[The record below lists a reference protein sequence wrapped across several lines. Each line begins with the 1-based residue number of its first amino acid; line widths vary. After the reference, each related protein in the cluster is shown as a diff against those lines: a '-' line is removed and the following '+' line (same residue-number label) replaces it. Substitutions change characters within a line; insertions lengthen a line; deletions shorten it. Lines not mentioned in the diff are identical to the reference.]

1 MYVGLK
7 MLRDFE
13 TVTPKTPVN
22 EAIRILDESK
32 LWMLLVVE
40 DDKLV
45 GYVRKE
51 DLTAA
56 LPSMMTTLE
65 KHELHYLMTKLT
77 VAKIMRKDIRRVS
90 PETEIE
96 VAADIMEKENLA
108 GLAVMTEDGRLVGY
122 INRTVMLDVLVE
134 ELGLRLGGSR
144 IVFEVADR
152 TGVLH
157 EVSGLIASKGV
168 SIISTA
174 TFFHND
180 RRMVVIRVALDDPS
194 SIAASLQ
201 ELGYRPVTAEDFV
214 EEWVK

>member
-1 MYVGLK
+1 
-7 MLRDFE
+7 
-13 TVTPKTPVN
+13 
-22 EAIRILDESK
+22 
-32 LWMLLVVE
+32 
-40 DDKLV
+40 
-45 GYVRKE
+45 
-51 DLTAA
+51 
-56 LPSMMTTLE
+56 
-65 KHELHYLMTKLT
+65 
-77 VAKIMRKDIRRVS
+77 
-90 PETEIE
+90 
-96 VAADIMEKENLA
+96 
-108 GLAVMTEDGRLVGY
+108 VGY